1 MTDDRRTE
9 RKVRNHSSEKHS
21 IRCVIYDCDGV
32 LFDSLEANGL
42 LYNDLCAAMGRPP
55 VQAKEMRYIHSH
67 TVFESIHY
75 LFPESRKTEEQALE
89 VLKRLDV
96 KNYVVHLKMEPHLI
110 ETLQA
115 LKERRI
121 SRAINTNRTTSVPA
135 LMDRFNLRPQF
146 DMVVTALDVKHPKPH
161 PESVEKIL
169 RTLAM
174 DRTEALFIGDSEVD
188 RETADASGVRFA
200 AYKNRGIARDILL
213 EDHLDLLKYL
223 PKKSRQE
230 AR

>member
-1 MTDDRRTE
+1 ME
-9 RKVRNHSSEKHS
+9 KKVRSGSSEKPD

-32 LFDSLEANGL
+32 LFDSLEANGR

-55 VQAKEMRYIHSH
+55 VQAEEMKYIHSH

-75 LFPESRKTEEQALE
+75 LFREGREAEERALE
-89 VLKRLDV
+89 VLKQLDV
-96 KNYVVHLKMEPHLI
+96 KNYVVYLKMEPHLI

-115 LKERRI
+115 LKERGI
-121 SRAINTNRTTSVPA
+121 FRAINTNRTTSVPA
-135 LMDRFNLRPQF
+135 LMDRFNLRPHF

-174 DRTEALFIGDSEVD
+174 HRMETLFVGDSEVD
-188 RETADASGVRFA
+188 RETADASRVRFA
-200 AYKNRGIARDILL
+200 AYKNREIVREIFL
-213 EDHLDLLKYL
+213 EDHLDLLNYL
-223 PKKSRQE
+223 PHK
-230 AR
+230 